1 MWLEATNTRIVTLH
15 IEIDSDP
22 CKQVLNSSLT
32 LSRFIVQHFNSS
44 RDCLA
49 IRIASTYSATPPPSR

>member
-1 MWLEATNTRIVTLH
+1 MRLI
-15 IEIDSDP
+15 
-22 CKQVLNSSLT
+22 LT
-32 LSRFIVQHFNSS
+32 LASRYSTLRLHCPDSS